1 MAIKPEELL
10 FGALALVTAAAAGL
24 SAHQRLTET
33 PKEKKARLKRE
44 AAWAERK
51 QELEAKREARREE
64 RRETQRVNA
73 HKYLDS
79 NRPYFDFILTGDT
92 SDYFCQRIV
101 AEACD
106 LDKLSLY
113 RACKADGVEF
123 SAVQKNE
130 IRKSFKG
137 LAFGSV

>member
-1 MAIKPEELL
+1 MRINTEDIVLGAFAL
-10 FGALALVTAAAAGL
+10 FTAVAAGL

-51 QELEAKREARREE
+51 QELAAKREAKREE

-73 HKYLDS
+73 RKYLDS
-79 NRPYFDFILTGDT
+79 NRPLLDVILTGDT
-92 SDYFCQRIV
+92 SDYFCQRII
-101 AEACD
+101 AETGD
-106 LDKLSLY
+106 LDKLSFY

-137 LAFGSV
+137 VAYGIV